1 MVKEVFTM
9 KPDKA
14 VSIFILA
21 VAAMLASL
29 PSAEARNVD
38 LVTLPPRETVQ
49 LTIYNSEDLT
59 LVRETRS
66 LSLKKGINRIQY
78 SWANTLID
86 PTSVEIRPLEKEGQI
101 EILDTTFPGDKPQ
114 HLIWNIQSRIEG
126 QVKFRVTYFT
136 SGLTWSADYVIISD
150 PQESEMSMDAFVQIY
165 NNSGEEYENAQVRLV
180 VGVINLVEKIQELA
194 RRGIRVPPPKEMARK
209 ALRRR
214 AMLEAVDEAE
224 MLAERRPPEIIKEG
238 LSEYFIYTIE
248 GLQTIPNK
256 WSKRLASFRART
268 VKFDIVYRLRPHQ
281 YGPRP
286 VRFFILK
293 NDEEHN
299 LGTTPLPDGL
309 VRTFRDNGRDGLCF
323 LGQEKIKYVPIKE
336 DIELNVGTDDEVVE
350 ERKRIKVARSNFV
363 FDHRPPRVVGWDE
376 TQSWTE
382 EIRNHKAKAIRM
394 EVRHI
399 IPGDIELEAEDA
411 RLHDYR
417 TMQFTYDVKPHKK
430 FAWNYQYTQHH
441 GRNAKQNRIRLQ

>member
-1 MVKEVFTM
+1 M

-66 LSLKKGINRIQY
+66 LSLKQGINRIQY

-86 PTSVEIRPLEKEGQI
+86 PTSVEIRPLQKKDQI

-136 SGLTWSADYVIISD
+136 SGLTWSADYVVISD
-150 PQESEMSMDAFVQIY
+150 PQESEMSMDGFVQIY

-180 VGVINLVEKIQELA
+180 VGVINLVEKIRELA
-194 RRGIRVPPPKEMARK
+194 ERGIRVPPAKAMELKRRVLRGALAR
-209 ALRRR
+209 AEP
-214 AMLEAVDEAE
+214 MDEE
-224 MLAERRPPEIIKEG
+224 ERRPPEIIKEG

-248 GLQTIPNK
+248 GLQTIPNR

-268 VKFDIVYRLRPHQ
+268 VKFDILYRLRPHQ

-376 TQSWTE
+376 TQSWRE
-382 EIRNHKAKAIRM
+382 EIRNHKPEPIRM

-399 IPGDIELEAEDA
+399 ILGDIDLEAEDA

-417 TMQFTYDVKPHKK
+417 TVEFTYDVRPHKK
-430 FAWNYQYTQHH
+430 FAWHYQYTQHH
-441 GRNAKQNRIRLQ
+441 GRNAKQNRIRLK